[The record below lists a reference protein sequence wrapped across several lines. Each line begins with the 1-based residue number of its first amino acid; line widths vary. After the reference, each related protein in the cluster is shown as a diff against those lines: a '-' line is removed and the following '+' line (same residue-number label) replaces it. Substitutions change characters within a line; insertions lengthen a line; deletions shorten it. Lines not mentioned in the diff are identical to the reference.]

1 MMKRIFLILILFVLF
16 SNQPIL
22 AEWLEGEVIEVNSTD
37 CSLVLQTLNGNC
49 FHLKLAE
56 SAELYYNNLVAD
68 LGMYAPVTEND
79 YVSGSLFMND
89 DGLVEEAYFY
99 YLVREGTIST
109 LNNHDIILLE
119 TGSGILDTY
128 ELANFVQIYFNN
140 TEASISEIRSGMKA
154 LLILNHKFQVKKIAV
169 FHYDYTGIIEE
180 IDLDKKTLLVN
191 IGTRL
196 EPVLKEFSFDGKL
209 TGVKK
214 SWDHINEMIDTST
227 FVIGKLIVSDQKN
240 LITYLDVCS
249 F

>member
-1 MMKRIFLILILFVLF
+1 MKRNFLILILFVLF
-16 SNQPIL
+16 ITQPVF

-37 CSLVLQTLNGNC
+37 CSLVLQTLDGNYC
-49 FHLKLAE
+49 LKLAE
-56 SAELYYNNLVAD
+56 SADLYYNNLEAD

-79 YVSGSLFMND
+79 YVSGSLLTND
-89 DGLVEEAYFY
+89 EGLVEEAYFY

-109 LNNHDIILLE
+109 LNNSDIVLLE

-128 ELANFVQIYFNN
+128 ELADLVQIYFNN
-140 TEASISEIRSGMKA
+140 TEASLSAIRSGMKA
-154 LLILNHKFQVKKIAV
+154 LLILDHKFQVKKIAV

-191 IGTRL
+191 IGSRL
-196 EPVLKEFSFDGKL
+196 EPVFKRFTFDQNV
-209 TGVKK
+209 TGIQK
-214 SWDHINEMIDTST
+214 SWEHINEIIDAST

-240 LITYLDVCS
+240 LITYLEVCS